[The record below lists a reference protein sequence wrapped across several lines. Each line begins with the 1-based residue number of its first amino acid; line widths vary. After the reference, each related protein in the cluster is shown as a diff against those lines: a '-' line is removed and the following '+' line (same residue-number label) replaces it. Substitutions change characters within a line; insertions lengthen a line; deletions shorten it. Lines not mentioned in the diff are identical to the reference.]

1 MKIPIVKEW
10 GSWAVF
16 SSSCLAGLIAGI
28 KTKPWLAGRD
38 FTNLT
43 VLTVLGLAF
52 LINAKNPLASA
63 LRAKGKKEH
72 VLWFLFFVLSGL
84 ALLIPFLTEGIKTFQ
99 IFAILVAS
107 YIVLLYSGKEHHLA
121 AELNGF
127 ALLTVS
133 APIVYFAVTGE
144 MSWKLYLTVTVFF
157 SAGVF
162 KVRLRLRKTL
172 LFRLV
177 MILYCISSAALFYYM
192 NISLLILLPFL
203 ENIVTAFWLREEKLR
218 TTGYTELA
226 KGIMFI
232 ILTGLFLQH

>member
-16 SSSCLAGLIAGI
+16 SSSCLVGLIAGL
-28 KTKPWLAGRD
+28 KTQPWFAGRD
-38 FTNLT
+38 VTKLT

-52 LINAKNPLASA
+52 LINAKNPLAA
-63 LRAKGKKEH
+63 VLRSKGKKQH
-72 VLWFLFFVLSGL
+72 VRWFLFFALTGL
-84 ALLIPFLTEGIKTFQ
+84 ALLLPFLNEGIKAFQ
-99 IFAILVAS
+99 VFAFLIAS
-107 YIVLLYSGKEHHLA
+107 YIVLLYSGKEHYLA

-127 ALLTVS
+127 ALLTIS
-133 APIVYFAVTGE
+133 APVVYFAVTGE
-144 MSWKLYLTVTVFF
+144 MSWKLYIAVTVFF

-172 LFRLV
+172 LFRTV
-177 MILYCISSAALFYYM
+177 MIFYCITSAALFHYM

-203 ENIVTAFWLREEKLR
+203 ENIVTAFWLREEKLS

-226 KGIMFI
+226 KGILFI
-232 ILTGLFLQH
+232 VLTGLFWQ

>member
-16 SSSCLAGLIAGI
+16 SSSCLAGLIAGL
-28 KTKPWLAGRD
+28 KTQPWFAGRD
-38 FTNLT
+38 FTNVTALT
-43 VLTVLGLAF
+43 IIGLVF
-52 LINAKNPLASA
+52 LINSKNPLASA
-63 LRAKGKKEH
+63 LRSGGGGRH
-72 VLWFLFFVLSGL
+72 VRWFLFFVLYGL

-99 IFAILVAS
+99 VFAILVAS
-107 YIVLLYSGKEHHLA
+107 YIILLYSGKEHHLA

-144 MSWKLYLTVTVFF
+144 MSWKLYLAVTVFF

-177 MILYCISSAALFYYM
+177 MIFYCITAVPLFYYM
-192 NISLLILLPFL
+192 NISLIILLPFL
-203 ENIVTAFWLREEKLR
+203 ENIVTAFWLRDEKLS
-218 TTGYTELA
+218 TTGYIELA
-226 KGIMFI
+226 KGILFI
-232 ILTGLFLQH
+232 VLTGLFWQ

>member
-1 MKIPIVKEW
+1 MKVPFVKEW

-16 SSSCLAGLIAGI
+16 SSSCLAGLIAGL

-43 VLTVLGLAF
+43 VFTVLGLAF

-63 LRAKGKKEH
+63 LRSKGKKEH
-72 VLWFLFFVLSGL
+72 VRWFLFFALSGL
-84 ALLIPFLTEGIKTFQ
+84 ALLMPFLNEGIKAFQ
-99 IFAILVAS
+99 VFALLVAS
-107 YIVLLYSGKEHHLA
+107 YIFLLSSGKEHHLA

-127 ALLTVS
+127 ALLTIS
-133 APIVYFAVTGE
+133 APVVYFAVTGV
-144 MSWKLYLTVTVFF
+144 MSWKLYIAVTVFF

-177 MILYCISSAALFYYM
+177 MILYCITSAALFYYM
-192 NISLLILLPFL
+192 SISLLILLPSL
-203 ENIVTAFWLREEKLR
+203 DNIVTAMWLREEKLS
-218 TTGYTELA
+218 TTGYMELS
-226 KGIMFI
+226 KGILFI
-232 ILTGLFLQH
+232 VLTGFFWQ

>member
-1 MKIPIVKEW
+1 MKVPIVKEW

-16 SSSCLAGLIAGI
+16 SSSCLAGLIAGL
-28 KTKPWLAGRD
+28 KTQPWLSGRD
-38 FTNLT
+38 FTDLT
-43 VLTVLGLAF
+43 VLTVLGLSF

-63 LRAKGKKEH
+63 LRSKGKKEH
-72 VLWFLFFVLSGL
+72 VRWFLFFTLTGL
-84 ALLIPFLTEGIKTFQ
+84 ALLIPFLTEGIKAFQ
-99 IFAILVAS
+99 FFALLVVS

-133 APIVYFAVTGE
+133 APVVYFAVTGE
-144 MSWKLYLTVTVFF
+144 MSWKLYLAVTVFF

-172 LFRLV
+172 LFRLL
-177 MILYCISSAALFYYM
+177 MILYCIMSAALFFYM

-218 TTGYTELA
+218 TTGYIELT
-226 KGIMFI
+226 KGIVFLI
-232 ILTGLFLQH
+232 FTGLFWN

>member
-1 MKIPIVKEW
+1 MKIPVVKEW

-16 SSSCLAGLIAGI
+16 SSSCLAGLITGL

-38 FTNLT
+38 YTNLT
-43 VLTVLGLAF
+43 VLTILGLAF

-63 LRAKGKKEH
+63 LRSTGKKEH
-72 VLWFLFFVLSGL
+72 VRWFLFFALSGF
-84 ALLIPFLTEGIKTFQ
+84 ALLIPFLTEGIKAFQ
-99 IFAILVAS
+99 VFALLVVS
-107 YIVLLYSGKEHHLA
+107 YFVLLSSGKEHHIA

-127 ALLTVS
+127 ALLTIS
-133 APIVYFAVTGE
+133 APVVYFAVTGE
-144 MSWKLYLTVTVFF
+144 MSWRLYLAVTIFF

-177 MILYCISSAALFYYM
+177 MVLYCLTSAVIFYYM
-192 NISLLILLPFL
+192 NISLLILLPFI
-203 ENIVTAFWLREEKLR
+203 ENIVTALWLREEKLS

-226 KGIMFI
+226 KS
-232 ILTGLFLQH
+232 ILFTVVIGFFWR

>member
-1 MKIPIVKEW
+1 MKIPFVKEW

-16 SSSCLAGLIAGI
+16 SSSCLAGLIAGL
-28 KTKPWLAGRD
+28 KTQPWLSGRD
-38 FTNLT
+38 FTDLT
-43 VLTVLGLAF
+43 VLTVLGLSF

-63 LRAKGKKEH
+63 LRSKGKKEH
-72 VLWFLFFVLSGL
+72 VRWFLFFTLTGL
-84 ALLIPFLTEGIKTFQ
+84 ALLIPFLTEGIKAFQ
-99 IFAILVAS
+99 FFALLVVS

-133 APIVYFAVTGE
+133 APVVYFAVTGE
-144 MSWKLYLTVTVFF
+144 MSWKLYLAVTVFF

-172 LFRLV
+172 LFRLL
-177 MILYCISSAALFYYM
+177 MILYCIMSAALFFYM

-218 TTGYTELA
+218 TTGYIELT
-226 KGIMFI
+226 KGIVFLI
-232 ILTGLFLQH
+232 FTGLFWN

>member
-1 MKIPIVKEW
+1 MKIPFVKEW

-16 SSSCLAGLIAGI
+16 SSSCLAGLIAGL
-28 KTKPWLAGRD
+28 KTQPWLSGRD
-38 FTNLT
+38 FTDLT
-43 VLTVLGLAF
+43 VLTVLGLSF

-63 LRAKGKKEH
+63 LRSKGKKEH
-72 VLWFLFFVLSGL
+72 VRWFLFFTLTGL
-84 ALLIPFLTEGIKTFQ
+84 ALLIPFLTEGIKAFQ
-99 IFAILVAS
+99 FFALLVVS

-133 APIVYFAVTGE
+133 APVVYFAVTGE
-144 MSWKLYLTVTVFF
+144 MSWKLYLAVTVFF

-162 KVRLRLRKTL
+162 KVRLRLRKSL

-177 MILYCISSAALFYYM
+177 MILYCIMSAALFYYM

-203 ENIVTAFWLREEKLR
+203 DNIMTALWLREEKLS
-218 TTGYTELA
+218 TTGYIELT
-226 KGIMFI
+226 KGIVFL
-232 ILTGLFLQH
+232 ILIGLFWN

>member
-1 MKIPIVKEW
+1 MKIPVVKEW

-16 SSSCLAGLIAGI
+16 SSSCLAGLIAGL

-43 VLTVLGLAF
+43 VLAVLGLAF

-63 LRAKGKKEH
+63 LRSKGKKEH
-72 VLWFLFFVLSGL
+72 IRWFLFFALSGL
-84 ALLIPFLTEGIKTFQ
+84 ALLIPFLTDGIKTFQ
-99 IFAILVAS
+99 VFALLVAT
-107 YIVLLYSGKEHHLA
+107 YIVMLYSGKEHHLA

-133 APIVYFAVTGE
+133 APVVYFAVTGE
-144 MSWKLYLTVTVFF
+144 MSWKLYLAVTVFF

-177 MILYCISSAALFYYM
+177 MILYCIMSAALFYYM

-203 ENIVTAFWLREEKLR
+203 DNIMTALWLREEKLS
-218 TTGYTELA
+218 TTGYIELT
-226 KGIMFI
+226 KGIVFL
-232 ILTGLFLQH
+232 ILIGLFWN

>member
-16 SSSCLAGLIAGI
+16 SSSCLAGLITGL
-28 KTKPWLAGRD
+28 KTRPWLSGRD
-38 FTNLT
+38 FTNVTALT
-43 VLTVLGLAF
+43 IAGLVF
-52 LINAKNPLASA
+52 LVNSKNPLASA
-63 LRAKGKKEH
+63 LRSGGEIRH
-72 VLWFLFFVLSGL
+72 VRWFLFFALSGF
-84 ALLIPFLTEGIKTFQ
+84 ALLIPFLTEGTKAFQ
-99 IFAILVAS
+99 FFALLVVS

-127 ALLTVS
+127 AILTVS
-133 APIVYFAVTGE
+133 APVVYFAVTGE
-144 MSWKLYLTVTVFF
+144 MSWKLYLAVTVFF

-172 LFRLV
+172 LYRLV
-177 MILYCISSAALFYYM
+177 MIFYCITSAALFYYM

-218 TTGYTELA
+218 ATGYIELT
-226 KGIMFI
+226 KGIVFL
-232 ILTGLFLQH
+232 ILIGLFWN